1 MFIAKSCYSQ
11 VSNVAHAWVSY
22 SCISSFMA
30 LLSKFLYQRY
40 LAIFVQLWRGG
51 SGGMGVVRI
60 IFRVHIN
67 NFKSVSFLSLC
78 SGIPLVQFAAGVLII
93 VDVTQPRS
101 IQKRFMNINNVFIIF
116 TFLRSFRVFNRKH
129 HSRELI
135 IQCTCSL
142 IIEMSANIIL

>member
-1 MFIAKSCYSQ
+1 MLRAVTQ

-22 SCISSFMA
+22 SCMSSFMA

-40 LAIFVQLWRGG
+40 LATFVQLWRGG

-78 SGIPLVQFAAGVLII
+78 SGIPFFQFAAGVLII

-101 IQKRFMNINNVFIIF
+101 IQKRFMNINYIFIIF
-116 TFLRSFRVFNRKH
+116 AFLRSFRVFNKKH
-129 HSRELI
+129 QFKGTQIELD
-135 IQCTCSL
+135 QAYHT
-142 IIEMSANIIL
+142 MYM

>member
-78 SGIPLVQFAAGVLII
+78 SGIPFFQFAAGVLIK
-93 VDVTQPRS
+93 VDITPPRL
-101 IQKRFMNINNVFIIF
+101 IQKRFMNINYVW
-116 TFLRSFRVFNRKH
+116 H
-129 HSRELI
+129 HYFFKELPGFQWKTP
-135 IQCTCSL
+135 IQGNNNQTR
-142 IIEMSANIIL
+142 